1 MFTGLITDIGQVHAA
16 NGGNF
21 DIACGYELGDDAI
34 GASIACDG
42 CCLTVTKTV
51 AGRDGFK
58 SIFSV
63 TVSNETLAHTT
74 LGSWTPGTKINLER
88 SLTPSSELGGHIV
101 TGHVDAAARIVKRG
115 EDGGSVRFK
124 IEVDERL
131 KRFIAPKGSVA
142 LNGVSLTVNEVVG
155 NQFGIN
161 LIPHT
166 LEATTWGNLAVGDEV
181 NLEVD
186 LLARYVARI
195 TQADN

>member
-1 MFTGLITDIGQVHAA
+1 MFTGLITDIGQVQAA
-16 NGGNF
+16 NGGNI

-42 CCLTVTKTV
+42 CCLTVTKAV

-63 TVSNETLAHTT
+63 TMSNETLAHTT
-74 LGSWTPGTKINLER
+74 LGSWTAGTKINLER

-101 TGHVDAAARIVKRG
+101 TGHVDAAARIVKRR
-115 EDGGSVRFK
+115 EDGGSVRFT

-131 KRFIAPKGSVA
+131 KRFIASKGSVA
-142 LNGVSLTVNEVVG
+142 LNGVSLTVNEVEG

-195 TQADN
+195 TQAEN